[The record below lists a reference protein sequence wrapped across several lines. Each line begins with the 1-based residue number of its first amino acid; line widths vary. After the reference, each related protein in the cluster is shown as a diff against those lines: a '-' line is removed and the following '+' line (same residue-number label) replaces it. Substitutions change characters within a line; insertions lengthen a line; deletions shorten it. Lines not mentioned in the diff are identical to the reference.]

1 MFRLLRLAARVVK
14 LIPIVPNVKLDA
26 VLTGNILSVGI
37 VPPTRLNAAVPVLR
51 QEHPAASVRRRCN
64 GIVHWERSPD

>member
-14 LIPIVPNVKLDA
+14 LISIVPNVKLDA

-51 QEHPAASVRRRCN
+51 Q
-64 GIVHWERSPD
+64 